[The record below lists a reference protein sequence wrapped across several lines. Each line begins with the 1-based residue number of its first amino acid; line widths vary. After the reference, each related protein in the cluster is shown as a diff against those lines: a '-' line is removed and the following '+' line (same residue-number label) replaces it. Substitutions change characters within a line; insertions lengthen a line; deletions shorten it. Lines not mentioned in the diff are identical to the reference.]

1 MPLMKSVKNL
11 KVKKIF
17 QIAKPWITIIMVFVV
32 LRYSGLLSGLSFV
45 ANQALVQSGVMDID
59 PEGNVTVQNFKYDF
73 TIRDLNDKVIDVS
86 TFKGKV
92 IFLNM
97 WATWC
102 GPCRAEMPSI
112 QQVYDSV
119 DHEKIAFIMLS
130 LDVAENQ
137 TKVAGYVRD
146 KSFTF
151 PVYQP
156 ASALPN
162 QLQVPTIPTTFVI
175 GKDGKVKMKKS
186 GTANYATEGFI
197 KFLKDLSDEPASSTE
212 K

>member
-1 MPLMKSVKNL
+1 MQDFIKNE
-11 KVKKIF
+11 KVKKIL
-17 QIAKPWITIIMVFVV
+17 QVTKPWITMLLVIAV
-32 LRYSGLLSGLSFV
+32 LRYSGLLSGLSYV
-45 ANQALVQSGVMDID
+45 ANQALVQSGAMDID
-59 PEGNVTVQNFKYDF
+59 PEENVTLQNFKYDF
-73 TIRDLNDKVIDVS
+73 SIRDLNDKVVDVNS
-86 TFKGKV
+86 FKGKV

-102 GPCRAEMPSI
+102 GPCRVEMPSI
-112 QQVYDSV
+112 QQLYDSV

-137 TKVAGYVRD
+137 TKVAGYVKS

-175 GKDGKVKMKKS
+175 GKDGKVRMKKA
-186 GTANYATEGFI
+186 GTANYATEGFV
-197 KFLKDLSDEPASSTE
+197 KFLEQLSNEPEATPG